1 MGEDM
6 QRLTG
11 AADKPL
17 YIQIRDAVKEQ
28 IRQGELRAGDKIPSE
43 VMLQKTFNVSRVTV
57 RKAVEELVRDN
68 YLIKLQGRGTY
79 VSQVLEFENKKGVS
93 SFTQLCRLQGKASIA
108 RVIKADLVRGDK
120 GQCGFFNVNA
130 GSWLMCVERVRR
142 VDGLPV
148 VLETNYFHPFCEF
161 LKNEDLT
168 GSVYEILTSKYHIY
182 PAKRGLNEVGIV
194 SAGGREAEL
203 LDIKEGLPVLTSR
216 VQVYDSKDNPV
227 HEVQQIVRVDR
238 PEVFKYYID

>member
-1 MGEDM
+1 MR
-6 QRLTG
+6 RLT
-11 AADKPL
+11 AAEDKPL
-17 YIQIRDAVKEQ
+17 YIQIRDTIKEQ
-28 IRQGELRAGDKIPSE
+28 IRRGELRAGDKIPSE

-57 RKAVEELVRDN
+57 RKAVEELVRSRW
-68 YLIKLQGRGTY
+68 LIKIQGKGTY
-79 VSQVLEFENKKGVS
+79 VSQVLEFENKKGVA
-93 SFTQLCRLQGKASIA
+93 SFSQLCKLQGKATIA
-108 RVIKADLVRGDK
+108 KVVKADLIRGDEE
-120 GQCGFFNVNA
+120 QCRFFNVNE
-130 GSWLMCVERVRR
+130 GSWLMCVERVRK

-168 GSVYEILTSKYHIY
+168 GSVYEILSFKYHIY

-194 SAGGREAEL
+194 NAGKQVSEL
-203 LDIKEGLPVLTSR
+203 LDIKEGMPVLISR

-227 HEVQQIVRVDR
+227 HEVKQIVRVDR